1 MSPIDIR
8 KTAPVA
14 PVRAGPDHAN
24 PSPHTGTGPAAP
36 ANEPGIVVELA
47 GGAGSLN
54 APVDHDRV
62 EQIRNALREGTYPI
76 VPARIAD
83 ALIAARLV
91 LGGQA

>member
-14 PVRAGPDHAN
+14 PVRAGPDHAS
-24 PSPHTGTGPAAP
+24 PSPHTGTTAP
-36 ANEPGIVVELA
+36 ATEPGVVVELA
-47 GGAGSLN
+47 GGAGSAT